1 MLSDLELYARGIRT
15 AVACWSSYAR
25 TIAGGAVHHLPGVE
39 VAVFTEGPERDVFN
53 NAVLGHGL
61 SMRHRRAAVD
71 AMRSTYRDAG
81 VTAYAAWVH
90 ESDTAMLE
98 ELTSV
103 GFVHQ
108 ETTWAM
114 GLQLDGTACVTDF
127 DVGAGDWEV
136 YLRVLE
142 LPPGLLTQADPHDFH
157 VVVGRLEAEPAA
169 TGMGFD
175 HDGDFGIYNVGTL
188 DHARR
193 RGLGSA
199 VVGALLDG
207 AASRGCTTATLQSTE
222 MARRVYAGRGFRDV
236 GRILELGPPSREST
250 PGTDVTTLSTG
261 RRSVVSVSQFRG

>member
-1 MLSDLELYARGIRT
+1 MLSDLELYARGMRT

-61 SMRHRRAAVD
+61 PTRQRRAAVD

-98 ELTSV
+98 DLTSS

-114 GLQLDGTACVTDF
+114 GRQVDATAPVADSV
-127 DVGAGDWEV
+127 VGLGDWDE

-142 LPPGLLTQADPHDFH
+142 LPPGLLRDADPHDFH
-157 VVVGRLEAEPAA
+157 VVVGRLDAEPVA
-169 TGMGFD
+169 TGMSFD
-175 HDGDFGIYNVGTL
+175 HDGDCGIYNVGTL
-188 DHARR
+188 EGARR

-199 VVGALLDG
+199 VVGSLLHG
-207 AASRGCTTATLQSTE
+207 AASRGCATATLQSTA
-222 MARRVYAGRGFRDV
+222 MARRVYSDRGFRDL

-250 PGTDVTTLSTG
+250 PETGVTRLAIALD
-261 RRSVVSVSQFRG
+261 